1 MDDTDLKLSPAER
14 SQAWELLRALAAGGT
29 TVLAV
34 CSEAPEDAL
43 TVHTRP
49 AAGAARPAGGTT
61 TEKETADAIA
71 ETGRA

>member
-1 MDDTDLKLSPAER
+1 MLR
-14 SQAWELLRALAAGGT
+14 SIAASGT

-43 TVHTRP
+43 TVRTTP
-49 AAGAARPAGGTT
+49 VAEDALTKSAAEDAPTAPT

-71 ETGRA
+71 EAGRA